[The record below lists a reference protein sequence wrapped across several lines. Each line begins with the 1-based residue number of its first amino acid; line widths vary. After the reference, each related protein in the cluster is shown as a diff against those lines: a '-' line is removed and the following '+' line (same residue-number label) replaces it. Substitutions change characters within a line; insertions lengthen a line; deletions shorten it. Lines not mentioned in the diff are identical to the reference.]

1 MNIGLYFGAF
11 NPVHIGHLKVANYV
25 LNNSNL
31 DEVWLVLTPQ
41 SPHKTESILIGFYH
55 RYKMLEIVCK
65 KHKCIFP
72 SDIEKGLKKPNY
84 TIRTLDYLKTEKN
97 SNDYNL
103 IIGDDN
109 IEKLKTW
116 KEYTRI
122 IENHKIYVYPRK
134 NQQKNSKLTHKN
146 ICYLNASI
154 INVSAS
160 NIRKNILDKKIDNLK
175 IDPEVLAYLM
185 NNNIEINI

>member
-1 MNIGLYFGAF
+1 MNIGLYFGTF

-41 SPHKTESILIGFYH
+41 SPHKTESILIDFYH

-65 KHKCIFP
+65 KHKCILP
-72 SDIEKGLKKPNY
+72 SDIEKNLPKPNY
-84 TIRTLDYLKTEKN
+84 SIRTLDYLKKE
-97 SNDYNL
+97 NDINRYSL

-116 KEYTRI
+116 KEYTKI

>member
-1 MNIGLYFGAF
+1 MNIGLYFGTF

-65 KHKCIFP
+65 KYKCIFP
-72 SDIEKGLKKPNY
+72 SDIEKDLKKPNY

>member
-1 MNIGLYFGAF
+1 MNIGLYFGTF
-11 NPVHIGHLKVANYV
+11 NPVHIGHIKVANYV

-41 SPHKTESILIGFYH
+41 SPHKTESILIDFYH

-65 KHKCIFP
+65 KYKCIFP
-72 SDIEKGLKKPNY
+72 SDIEKDLKKPNY
-84 TIRTLDYLKTEKN
+84 TIRTLDYLKTEKK